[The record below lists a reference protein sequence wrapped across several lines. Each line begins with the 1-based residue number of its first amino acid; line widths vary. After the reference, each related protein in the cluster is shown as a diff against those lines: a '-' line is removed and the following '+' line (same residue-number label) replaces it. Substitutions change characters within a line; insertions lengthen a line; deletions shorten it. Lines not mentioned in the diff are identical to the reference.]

1 VSAVILA
8 VIDSATGPASA
19 GPTSKPGKK
28 LAVEA
33 GVSPRRRRWLIGS
46 AVAAVLTILAISVV
60 VRIPLSSVILSERVT
75 ETLADRLDAQVELG
89 DLTLH
94 FFPTLYAV
102 GTDLTIRHRGRTDV
116 PPLLTI
122 KSFTMRTSLLSAW
135 RRHVEHVR
143 LEGLEIQ
150 IPPDD
155 DQSDDVPRP
164 SSTSG
169 PHLFKGSQVVVDQLV
184 ADDARLVTIP
194 RDRTRLHRT
203 WAMHRLR
210 LRNVA
215 VDTAMPFDA
224 TLTNAVPPGE
234 IATQGSFGPWHRDD
248 PGHTPLEGR
257 FTFERADLG
266 VFKGIS
272 GILASTGTYTGRLET
287 IHAIGVADI
296 PDFKVDVGAR
306 PVPLHVSYDAE
317 IDGTNG
323 DTRLDRVDASFL
335 NTSLTAKGGVY
346 DVEGVKGRDV
356 RMAVVIDRGRLE
368 DVMAL
373 AVSSPRPPMT
383 GGLRLQ
389 ANFVIPAGEMNVVD
403 KIRLEGRFTID
414 GGQFTEPTIQQ
425 KINEMSMRAS
435 GKLAKTKAPAATP
448 PSPALVA
455 SDFQG
460 RFKLAGG
467 VLQIPQLVF
476 GIPGAA
482 VKLQGSYALRPQTIA
497 FTGNLY
503 MDAKISQTV
512 TGWKAILLKV
522 ADPLFRENGQTVVP
536 IRISGTRSAPS
547 FGMDVG
553 RIFKKG

>member
-1 VSAVILA
+1 MS
-8 VIDSATGPASA
+8 S
-19 GPTSKPGKK
+19 
-28 LAVEA
+28 
-33 GVSPRRRRWLIGS
+33 RRQRWLIGS
-46 AVAAVLTILAISVV
+46 AITAIITILAISIV
-60 VRIPLSSVILSERVT
+60 VRIPFSSQILSERVT
-75 ETLADRLDAQVELG
+75 ETLADRLDAEVELG
-89 DLTLH
+89 GLTLH
-94 FFPTLYAV
+94 FFPTLYAE
-102 GTDLTIRHRGRTDV
+102 GNDLTIRHRGRTDV
-116 PPLLTI
+116 PPLVTI
-122 KSFTMRTSLLSAW
+122 NSFTMRTSLLSAW
-135 RRHVEHVR
+135 RRHVDHVR
-143 LEGLEIQ
+143 LEGLDVQ
-150 IPPDD
+150 IPPDGDHD
-155 DQSDDVPRP
+155 DQAPRP
-164 SSTSG
+164 LAASG
-169 PHLFKGSQVVVDQLV
+169 AHLLKGPQVVVDQLV
-184 ADDARLVTIP
+184 ADDARLVIIP
-194 RDRTRLHRT
+194 RDRSRLHRT

-210 LRNVA
+210 VRNVGI
-215 VDTAMPFDA
+215 DTAMPFDA

-234 IATQGSFGPWHRDD
+234 IVTQGSFGPWHRDD
-248 PGHTPLEGR
+248 PGHTPIEGA

-272 GILASTGTYTGRLET
+272 GILASTGTYAGRIEM
-287 IHAIGVADI
+287 IHAIGDADV
-296 PDFKVDVGAR
+296 PEFKVDVGAR
-306 PVPLHVSYDAE
+306 PVPLRVSYDAV

-368 DVMAL
+368 DVLGL

-389 ANFVIPAGEMNVVD
+389 ATFVIPAGEMNVVD
-403 KIRLEGRFTID
+403 KMRLEGRFSID
-414 GGQFTEPTIQQ
+414 NGRFTEPAIQL

-435 GKLAKTKAPAATP
+435 GKLAKTKTPAGTP
-448 PSPALVA
+448 PPPSLVA

-467 VLQIPQLVF
+467 VMQIPQLVF

-503 MDAKISQTV
+503 MEAKISQTV
-512 TGWKAILLKV
+512 SGWKSLLLKV
-522 ADPLFRENGQTVVP
+522 ADPLFRQNGQTVVP
-536 IRISGTRSAPS
+536 IKISGTRSAPS

>member
-1 VSAVILA
+1 VS
-8 VIDSATGPASA
+8 S
-19 GPTSKPGKK
+19 
-28 LAVEA
+28 
-33 GVSPRRRRWLIGS
+33 RRRRWLIGS
-46 AVAAVLTILAISVV
+46 AGAALLTILAISVV
-60 VRIPLSSVILSERVT
+60 VRIPFSSEILSERVT
-75 ETLADRLDAQVELG
+75 ETLADRLDAEVELG
-89 DLTLH
+89 GLTLH
-94 FFPTLYAV
+94 FYPTLYAE
-102 GTDLTIRHRGRTDV
+102 GNDLTIRHRGRIDV
-116 PPLLTI
+116 PPLVTI
-122 KSFTMRTSLLSAW
+122 KSFTMRTSLISAW
-135 RRHVEHVR
+135 RRHVDHVR

-155 DQSDDVPRP
+155 DPDDDDVPRP
-164 SSTSG
+164 VSTSG
-169 PHLFKGSQVVVDQLV
+169 SHLFKGPQVVIDQLV
-184 ADDARLVTIP
+184 ADEARLVIIP
-194 RDRTRLHRT
+194 RDRQRLHRT
-203 WAMHRLR
+203 WEMHRLR
-210 LRNVA
+210 VRNVSL
-215 VDTAMPFDA
+215 DTTMPFDA
-224 TLTNAVPPGE
+224 TVTNAVPPGE
-234 IATQGSFGPWHRDD
+234 IVTQGSFGPWHRDD
-248 PGHTPLEGR
+248 PGHTPLDGR

-272 GILASTGTYTGRLET
+272 GILASTGTYSGRLET
-287 IHAIGVADI
+287 IHAIGDADI

-306 PVPLHVSYDAE
+306 PVPLRVRYDAV

-323 DTRLDRVDASFL
+323 DTRLDRVDAAFL

-356 RMAVVIDRGRLE
+356 RMEVVIDRGRLE

-383 GGLRLQ
+383 GGLHLQ
-389 ANFVIPAGEMNVVD
+389 ANFVIPAGEMNVID
-403 KIRLEGRFTID
+403 KMRLEGRFSID
-414 GGQFTEPTIQQ
+414 RGRFAEPAIQQ

-435 GKLAKTKAPAATP
+435 GKLAKTKTPAATP
-448 PSPALVA
+448 PPPALVA

-482 VKLQGSYALRPQTIA
+482 VRLQGSYALRPQTIA

-512 TGWKAILLKV
+512 GGWKSILLKV
-522 ADPLFRENGQTVVP
+522 ADPLFRQNGQTVVP
-536 IRISGTRSAPS
+536 IKIGGTRSAPS

>member
-1 VSAVILA
+1 VS
-8 VIDSATGPASA
+8 SQ
-19 GPTSKPGKK
+19 
-28 LAVEA
+28 
-33 GVSPRRRRWLIGS
+33 RRRWLIGS
-46 AVAAVLTILAISVV
+46 AIAATLTIIIISVV
-60 VRIPLSSVILSERVT
+60 VRIPFSSTSLSQRVT
-75 ETLADRLDAQVELG
+75 ETLADRLDAEVELG
-89 DLTLH
+89 SLTLH
-94 FFPTLYAV
+94 FFPTLHAV
-102 GTDLTIRHRGRTDV
+102 GTELTIRHRGRTDV
-116 PPLLTI
+116 PPLLII

-155 DQSDDVPRP
+155 NQNDDAPRP
-164 SSTSG
+164 RATSG
-169 PHLFKGSQVVVDQLV
+169 PHLFKGPQVVVDQLV
-184 ADDARLVTIP
+184 ADDAKLVIIP

-203 WAMHRLR
+203 WELHRLR
-210 LRNVA
+210 LRNVGI
-215 VDTAMPFDA
+215 DTAMPFDA

-234 IATQGSFGPWHRDD
+234 IVTEGSFGPWHRDD
-248 PGHTPLEGR
+248 PGHTPIGGS

-272 GILASTGTYTGRLET
+272 GMLASTGRYSGQIDT
-287 IHAIGVADI
+287 IHAIGEADV
-296 PDFKVDVGAR
+296 PDFKVDVGSGA
-306 PVPLHVSYDAE
+306 VPLHVSYDAV

-323 DTRLDRVDASFL
+323 DTRLDRVDATFL
-335 NTSLTAKGGVY
+335 NTSVTARGGVY

-356 RMAVVIDRGRLE
+356 KMAVVIERGRLE
-368 DVMAL
+368 DVMRL
-373 AVSSPRPPMT
+373 AVKGPKPPMT
-383 GGLRLQ
+383 GGLHLQ

-403 KIRLEGRFTID
+403 KLRLEGRFSID
-414 GGQFTEPTIQQ
+414 GGRFTEPVVQQ

-435 GKLAKTKAPAATP
+435 RKLAKARTATPAAT
-448 PSPALVA
+448 LVA

-460 RFKLAGG
+460 RFKLANGE
-467 VLQIPQLVF
+467 LQIPMLVF

-482 VKLQGSYALRPQTIA
+482 VKLHGNYALRPQTIA

-503 MDAKISQTV
+503 MDAKVSETV
-512 TGWKAILLKV
+512 TGWKSLLLKV

-536 IRISGTRSAPS
+536 IKISGTRSAPS

>member
-1 VSAVILA
+1 M
-8 VIDSATGPASA
+8 
-19 GPTSKPGKK
+19 
-28 LAVEA
+28 
-33 GVSPRRRRWLIGS
+33 SPRRRRWLIGS
-46 AVAAVLTILAISVV
+46 AIAAILTILAISVV
-60 VRIPLSSVILSERVT
+60 VRIPFSSEILSERVT
-75 ETLADRLDAQVELG
+75 ETLADRLDSEVELG
-89 DLTLH
+89 GLTLH
-94 FFPTLYAV
+94 LFPTLYAE

-116 PPLLTI
+116 PPLVTI
-122 KSFTMRTSLLSAW
+122 KAFTMRTSLLSAW

-155 DQSDDVPRP
+155 DQGDDVPRP
-164 SSTSG
+164 SATSG
-169 PHLFKGSQVVVDQLV
+169 SHLFKGPQVVVDHLV
-184 ADDARLVTIP
+184 ADEARLVIIP
-194 RDRTRLHRT
+194 RDRSRLHRT
-203 WAMHRLR
+203 WEMHRLR
-210 LRNVA
+210 VRNVGI
-215 VDTAMPFDA
+215 DTTMPFDA
-224 TLTNAVPPGE
+224 TVTNAVPPGE
-234 IATQGSFGPWHRDD
+234 IITQGSFGPWHRDD

-257 FTFERADLG
+257 FTFDRADLG

-272 GILASTGTYTGRLET
+272 GILSSTGTYSGQLET
-287 IHAIGVADI
+287 IHAIGDADV
-296 PDFKVDVGAR
+296 PDFKVDVAAR
-306 PVPLHVSYDAE
+306 PVPLHVSYDAV
-317 IDGTNG
+317 IDVTNG
-323 DTRLDRVDASFL
+323 DTRLDRVDAAFL

-368 DVMAL
+368 DVMGL

-389 ANFVIPAGEMNVVD
+389 AKFVIPAGEMNVVD
-403 KIRLEGRFTID
+403 KMRLEGRFSID
-414 GGQFTEPTIQQ
+414 NGRFTEPAIQL

-435 GKLAKTKAPAATP
+435 GKLAKTKTPAGTP
-448 PSPALVA
+448 PPPSLVA

-512 TGWKAILLKV
+512 SGWKSFLLKV
-522 ADPLFRENGQTVVP
+522 ADPLFRQNGQTVVP
-536 IRISGTRSAPS
+536 IKIGGTRSAPS

-553 RIFKKG
+553 RIFRKS